1 MTPHSAKNSLPAA
14 AAQAP
19 TFLPP
24 QALDLEAAVL
34 GAALQDKSAAALVLE
49 RLTEPSFYLDAHRL
63 LYAAIRD
70 VSAERQAVDILT
82 VTHRLKAKGVF
93 ERAGGAAYLGE
104 MFAKVTPSLNLDEH
118 CAIVREQHIRRV
130 VLEAT
135 SELQRKVYDQLLDPF
150 DLAGDASAAIAK
162 VVTDYEHH
170 ADGSIADHF
179 DGVFEK
185 MARDV
190 ENPGLTGIPTGLL
203 DLNDATGG
211 WQPGDL
217 IIIAAR
223 PSMGKTAKML
233 HAMRAACL
241 DHEHHAAIFSLEMP
255 AQQLVQRLVAAE
267 VEGYSVSQLRRAAL
281 DGGVDEVQAI
291 KGKAHRL
298 RTHGHRVMV
307 ADGST
312 LTIQQLR
319 AKCLR
324 WHQEHPLGL
333 VMVDYIQ
340 LMEGPQKSKGA
351 NREQEIAAISR
362 GLKKLAKELNVP
374 VIALSQL
381 SREVEKRSDKR
392 PQLSDLRESGAI
404 EQDADVIM
412 FLWRPE
418 YYKIDEYEDGSP
430 TAGTM
435 LLDIKKN
442 RNGKLGEVHVGCNL
456 DRGLL
461 FDLEDKSAFEGMAV
475 GQVGPTKIGGTLP
488 ASTEHRPED
497 DDNDLP
503 F

>member
-1 MTPHSAKNSLPAA
+1 MTALTTQLQLAA
-14 AAQAP
+14 QRAALQAP
-19 TFLPP
+19 THLPP
-24 QALDLEAAVL
+24 QALPLEAAVL
-34 GAALQDKSAAALVLE
+34 GAALQEKSATALVLE
-49 RLTEPSFYLDAHRL
+49 KLTEPAFYLAAHRL
-63 LYAAIRD
+63 IFAAIRD

-82 VTHRLKAKGVF
+82 VAHHLRAKGVL
-93 ERAGGAAYLGE
+93 ERAGGGAYLSE
-104 MFAKVTPSLNLDEH
+104 LVSKISPSGHLDEH
-118 CAIVREQHIRRV
+118 CTIVREQHIRRV
-130 VLEAT
+130 VLETCA
-135 SELQRKVYDQLLDPF
+135 ELGRKVYDELLDPL
-150 DLAGDASAAIAK
+150 DLAGDAGAAIAQ
-162 VVTDYEHH
+162 VLTGYETCT
-170 ADGSIADHF
+170 DGSIADHF

-185 MARDV
+185 MAVDV
-190 ENPGLTGIPTGLL
+190 LQPGLTGIPTGLL

-223 PSMGKTAKML
+223 PSMGKTAMML
-233 HAMRAACL
+233 YAMRAACL
-241 DHEHHAAIFSLEMP
+241 DHENHAAIFSLEMP

-267 VEGYSVSQLRRAAL
+267 VEGYSVSQLRRADL
-281 DGGVDEVQAI
+281 TGGTDEVQAI
-291 KGKAHRL
+291 KGKANRL
-298 RTHGHRVMV
+298 RTHGHRVMI

-362 GLKKLAKELNVP
+362 GLKKLAKELSVP

-412 FLWRPE
+412 FLWRAE
-418 YYKIDEYEDGSP
+418 YYKIDENEDGEP

-442 RNGKLGEVHVGCNL
+442 RNGKLGEVYVGCNL

-461 FDLEDKSAFEGMAV
+461 YDLEDKSAFVELK
-475 GQVGPTKIGGTLP
+475 VGPTKIGGTLP
-488 ASTEHRPED
+488 ASTEHKREQ